1 MKIGRSEV
9 SKKVSLLSL
18 TSWVKVTSPC
28 GDSLNYVTRF
38 GEEFFTECIT
48 FIKHPF
54 IPSSVDLWANERST
68 LWSQLLLKCF
78 EFKDVLS
85 TIPNFLSRAFTTI
98 WQTDVSVEIRK
109 HHFNSLYSNIF
120 LVCLSGWSGLPIIEA
135 LLSTLKDLWIMA
147 NTLWQIN
154 ILKEKIWSC
163 WKGMRR
169 KSE

>member
-109 HHFNSLYSNIF
+109 HHFNSLYSIIF
-120 LVCLSGWSGLPIIEA
+120 LVFLSGWSGLPIIEVLFSTLKYSYV
-135 LLSTLKDLWIMA
+135 LLSTFM
-147 NTLWQIN
+147 
-154 ILKEKIWSC
+154 
-163 WKGMRR
+163 
-169 KSE
+169 

>member
-1 MKIGRSEV
+1 M

-78 EFKDVLS
+78 QFKDVLS
-85 TIPNFLSRAFTTI
+85 TIPNFLSRTFTTI

-120 LVCLSGWSGLPIIEA
+120 LVCLSGWSA
-135 LLSTLKDLWIMA
+135 YYWSTLKYSQRSLNYGKYFVADKY
-147 NTLWQIN
+147 
-154 ILKEKIWSC
+154 LKGKDMKLLKRNET
-163 WKGMRR
+163 
-169 KSE
+169 